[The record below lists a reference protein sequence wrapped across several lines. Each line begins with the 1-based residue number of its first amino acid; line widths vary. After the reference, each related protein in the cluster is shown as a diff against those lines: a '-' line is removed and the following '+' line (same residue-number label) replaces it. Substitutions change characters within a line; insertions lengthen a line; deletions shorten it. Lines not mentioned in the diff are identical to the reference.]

1 MDKMIFDRL
10 AEWHP
15 GMGSF
20 GLVAVIS
27 VAVLIWY
34 LREDKPYRGFRIIG
48 QERGEWSYEK
58 ARLRFNTNAMELL
71 RDGFQT
77 VYCGLVYVSLS
88 TAIH

>member
-15 GMGSF
+15 GMGSYGF
-20 GLVAVIS
+20 IVVIITGCLV
-27 VAVLIWY
+27 WY
-34 LREDKPYRGFRIIG
+34 WREDKPYQGFRIIG

-71 RDGFQT
+71 RDGFEA
-77 VYCGLVYVSLS
+77 V
-88 TAIH
+88 